1 MYIMSSCGCAGNMV
15 GGAKHKTRKMKKRRV
30 ARKGTRKQVRKS
42 RRQLR
47 KHNRKLS
54 RRHRRNRR
62 KSRQNRRSMKGGYH
76 QFQANQPLTNG
87 QQTAGVNISPNDS
100 ALANPPPQKAYNNTV
115 DNYNHNTGK
124 GSETPVLD
132 QDVKN

>member
-15 GGAKHKTRKMKKRRV
+15 GGAKRKTRRMKKRSV

-54 RRHRRNRR
+54 RRHRRNQR
-62 KSRQNRRSMKGGYH
+62 KSRRNMKGGYH
-76 QFQANQPLTNG
+76 QFQGNQPLTNG
-87 QQTAGVNISPNDS
+87 QQVAGVNIAPKDS